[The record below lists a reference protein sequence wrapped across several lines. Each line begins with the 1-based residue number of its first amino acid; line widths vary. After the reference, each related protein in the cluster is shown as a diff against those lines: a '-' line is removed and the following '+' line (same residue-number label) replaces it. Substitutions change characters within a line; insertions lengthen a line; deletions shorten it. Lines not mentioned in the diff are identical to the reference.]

1 MVNSQPEDLIPRL
14 EARLS
19 QPVRDALRA
28 CVRISAGH
36 NAALYLVGGAVRDL
50 LLERDNLD
58 LDLALEGDV
67 TPVAEALARETAG
80 RAVLHD
86 RFGTATVSGPGFRL
100 DLARTRRE
108 TYAHPG
114 ALPAVE
120 PASLAE
126 DLARRDF
133 SINAI
138 ALRLTPPAG
147 ELIDPHGGLEDIRA
161 GRIRVLHDR
170 SFQDDATR
178 MLRAARYATRLGF
191 GIEPGT
197 EALIR
202 RDLAYIDTISGSRL
216 RRELAMLFMEPSA
229 PDGSLLAHGLGILAA
244 IHPQLRLTPDV
255 AWRWREALDGRG
267 RAPVDELGFC
277 VLADPRS
284 GDEVASLSARLHLA
298 GRLETALQDLVRL
311 RAAAGELAAAGDDP
325 MRVVDLLEHRSPA
338 AVWAL
343 SVLEAGAVA
352 DVVRRYLEEWRRVR
366 PHLRGDDLISLGVSQ
381 GVLVGELLRLL
392 RWARLEGK
400 AQTREDEIAIVRE
413 ELARR
418 RGN

>member
-1 MVNSQPEDLIPRL
+1 
-14 EARLS
+14 
-19 QPVRDALRA
+19 
-28 CVRISAGH
+28 
-36 NAALYLVGGAVRDL
+36 
-50 LLERDNLD
+50 
-58 LDLALEGDV
+58 
-67 TPVAEALARETAG
+67 
-80 RAVLHD
+80 
-86 RFGTATVSGPGFRL
+86 
-100 DLARTRRE
+100 
-108 TYAHPG
+108 
-114 ALPAVE
+114 
-120 PASLAE
+120 
-126 DLARRDF
+126 
-133 SINAI
+133 
-138 ALRLTPPAG
+138 
-147 ELIDPHGGLEDIRA
+147 
-161 GRIRVLHDR
+161 
-170 SFQDDATR
+170 
-178 MLRAARYATRLGF
+178 
-191 GIEPGT
+191 
-197 EALIR
+197 LIR

-400 AQTREDEIAIVRE
+400 AQTREDEVAIVRE